1 MNDAITMKI
10 TKSMVRRFSAE
21 AASHD
26 QLEVVSDLI

>member
-21 AASHD
+21 AASVE
-26 QLEVVSDLI
+26 QREVISDLI